1 MSSTESS
8 TEVSPVTYRIDS
20 KRSRF
25 TVRAFAGGMLSALG
39 HSPTIAIRDFAGEIR
54 FLPESPENLDA
65 ASLRISIKADS
76 LAVTDDVSEKD
87 RQEIERQMRDDVLET
102 TTYPEITFE
111 STSVTGEKI
120 FAGQYRVTINGKLSL
135 HGVTRDCALAVQ
147 VIASEEVL
155 RANGE
160 FTLKQSDY
168 RIKLVSAAGGT
179 IKLKDELKFSFDI
192 VARKE
197 TA

>member
-1 MSSTESS
+1 MSSVESSTESS
-8 TEVSPVTYRIDS
+8 AIYRIDS

-39 HSPTIAIRDFAGEIR
+39 HNPTIAIRDFAGTAQ
-54 FLPESPENLDA
+54 FSPDNLET

-76 LAVTDDVSEKD
+76 LTVTDDVSDKD
-87 RQEIERQMRDDVLET
+87 RQEIEQKMREEVLET
-102 TTYPEITFE
+102 AKYPEIVFE

-120 FAGQYRVTINGKLSL
+120 FAGQYRGIINGKLSL
-135 HGVTRDCALAVQ
+135 HGITRDCAVTSQ
-147 VIASEEVL
+147 VIVSEDSL

-160 FTLKQSDY
+160 FTLRQTDY
-168 RIKLVSAAGGT
+168 GIKLVSAAGGT

-192 VARKE
+192 IARKE
-197 TA
+197 NA